1 MDSRAIINIL
11 VSFIII
17 GVLILLFS
25 VENTLWALYWILFTL
40 YLMVFFSIGLGLHNS
55 LQELGELTL
64 PIILMSFL
72 ITWLIQI
79 FSSKQQLIEEDK
91 MVRRLGLTEKVPNTF
106 YNMYTGVLL
115 LLIVKISLYVGL
127 LRSKLQAKNSSQ
139 KGEDRAKLIY
149 LSVYGMTIIS
159 FLLLVGMSLVS
170 DYYITDG

>member
-17 GVLILLFS
+17 GVLILLYS